1 MEPMLNSFTFALLII
16 MVLTGCAPPSVNV
29 PVVPGTQFIQSVPTE
44 SLTAPVVIHPTQYPS
59 ETPIPTLDIKI
70 VTILAQPSMIVET
83 VTPLMAS
90 ITPNSSSLLPDLVVL
105 YSYLE
110 IEGRTENCIYGP
122 GGYEVRVVVKNVGSA
137 VAGGFFV
144 ELNNVRQLYEGQLL
158 PDQIAVIHFSG
169 VPSNGLGQIHVDATN
184 LVQEL
189 NEDNNVGQYI
199 AITPTLPAICTPT
212 PSPVP

>member
-1 MEPMLNSFTFALLII
+1 MLYSFTLAFLLIMI
-16 MVLTGCAPPSVNV
+16 LAGCVPQTVNV
-29 PVVPGTQFIQSVPTE
+29 PVVPGTPAKPVP
-44 SLTAPVVIHPTQYPS
+44 
-59 ETPIPTLDIKI
+59 
-70 VTILAQPSMIVET
+70 VET
-83 VTPLMAS
+83 VAPVMTSMAPSISTLM
-90 ITPNSSSLLPDLVVL
+90 PDLVVF

-110 IEGRTENCIYGP
+110 LEGRTENCVYGP
-122 GGYEVRVVVKNVGSA
+122 GGYEVRVVVKNVGTTA
-137 VAGGFFV
+137 ADGFFV
-144 ELNNVRQLYEGQLL
+144 ELNGVRQFHEGQLF

-199 AITPTLPAICTPT
+199 AITPTLPIQCTPT

>member
-1 MEPMLNSFTFALLII
+1 MLYSFTFALLFII
-16 MVLTGCAPPSVNV
+16 VLAGCVPQTVNV
-29 PVVPGTQFIQSVPTE
+29 PVIPGTQSIQSVPT
-44 SLTAPVVIHPTQYPS
+44 
-59 ETPIPTLDIKI
+59 
-70 VTILAQPSMIVET
+70 LAQPSVPVET
-83 VTPLMAS
+83 VAPLMVSKVSS
-90 ITPNSSSLLPDLVVL
+90 ISTLMPDLVVL

-122 GGYEVRVVVKNVGSA
+122 GGYEVRVVVKNVGTTA
-137 VAGGFFV
+137 ADGFFV
-144 ELNNVRQLYEGQLL
+144 ELNGVRQFHEGQLL

-169 VPSNGLGQIHVDATN
+169 VPSNGLGQIHADATN

-199 AITPTLPAICTPT
+199 AITPTLPMLCTPT